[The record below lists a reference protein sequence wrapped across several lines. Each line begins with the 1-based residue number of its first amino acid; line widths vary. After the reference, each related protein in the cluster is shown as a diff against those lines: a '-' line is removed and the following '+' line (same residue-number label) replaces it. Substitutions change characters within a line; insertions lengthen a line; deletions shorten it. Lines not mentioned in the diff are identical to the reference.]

1 MMEIQ
6 WVVMVVHQ
14 LVIYKLGIP
23 VLIIIPLEENQHV
36 DYLKTSQFHIYLV
49 KEF

>member
-6 WVVMVVHQ
+6 WEEMVVHP
-14 LVIYKLGIP
+14 LAIYKLGIP
-23 VLIIIPLEENQHV
+23 VLIIILLEENQHV
-36 DYLKTSQFHIYLV
+36 DYLKTSQFHTYLA